1 MSPRAYNLGRRKAAT
16 EETRSRI
23 IHAARSL
30 LADPGGVSAFT
41 VEAVAREAGVA
52 RMTVYYQYGSKGGL
66 LDALYDDL
74 AARGLVP
81 VLQSVFQ
88 APDPRTMF
96 LRLIEAFSSFWAGDR
111 IITRRLRALAWLDPA
126 IEVGIR
132 TRDSWRRGHF
142 ARAIEGIGGK
152 ELPEQARSDL
162 LETVLAATSFETYD
176 QLAEG
181 RTADEARR
189 LVTVS
194 VQSLLA
200 RHGLSLEPI
209 RD

>member
-111 IITRRLRALAWLDPA
+111 IITRRLRGRQPAAGDGRPLTPGAWS
-126 IEVGIR
+126 GR
-132 TRDSWRRGHF
+132 GSRRGW
-142 ARAIEGIGGK
+142 RA
-152 ELPEQARSDL
+152 
-162 LETVLAATSFETYD
+162 
-176 QLAEG
+176 G
-181 RTADEARR
+181 R
-189 LVTVS
+189 
-194 VQSLLA
+194 
-200 RHGLSLEPI
+200 
-209 RD
+209 